1 MNIYIYID
9 RLIASIGC
17 QVQDMRPPVLC
28 QEEALGGVGEM
39 GQAKSFW
46 MVEWSKNIGEIMSGD
61 TVNLQDESFFS
72 SLSSW
77 LQIFF
82 TMI

>member
-28 QEEALGGVGEM
+28 QEEALGGMGEM

-46 MVEWSKNIGEIMSGD
+46 MVEWSK
-61 TVNLQDESFFS
+61 T
-72 SLSSW
+72 
-77 LQIFF
+77 
-82 TMI
+82 